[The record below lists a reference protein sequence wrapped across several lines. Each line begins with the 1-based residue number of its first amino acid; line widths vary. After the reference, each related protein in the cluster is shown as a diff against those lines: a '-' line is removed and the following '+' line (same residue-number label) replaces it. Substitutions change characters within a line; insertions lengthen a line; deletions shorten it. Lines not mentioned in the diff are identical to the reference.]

1 MEMNS
6 RSPAFRPDIE
16 GLRGIAVLMVVAYHC
31 GIRVF
36 SGGFI
41 GVDVFFVL
49 SGYLITALLVAE
61 VEKTS
66 RLSLLE
72 FYARRARRLLPASA
86 LVLLVTLLV
95 STVILAPNEI
105 AFAGRAGRATA
116 LYMSNIFFALNAA
129 NYFAPDVDTNPL
141 LHTWTLAVE
150 EQFYLFWPLLIMLGM
165 QFLKS
170 KKTLFVGL
178 LGLIVLSLA
187 ACVWFTANGG
197 VFAFYGLPARA
208 WEFGIAGLAVLI
220 PRGTIKLPLA
230 GWFAV
235 GWLGIATILASG
247 YLVSSDIGFPG
258 FIALAPVLG
267 TVGVLVAGAELP
279 YRGAGLLLG
288 SAPLQFLGRLSY
300 SWYLWHWPF
309 LVLSAALLPN
319 ISVVGKTAVAA
330 ISLVIAAVTHRL
342 VENPIRFYPYLVQ
355 RPALSLYLAAALTL
369 CSFSAATLSIRAATR
384 LANAPEMKS
393 ITAAVNDTPR
403 LPTQECVSLTQ
414 SAEVRKCEYG
424 NMASRINL
432 VLFGDSHAEQWFN
445 PLQLIVQSQH
455 WRLTT
460 FVKSGCPAADISPPD
475 TIQFRANCAIWR
487 AEAIRQIVAM
497 RPSLV
502 LVGSATTNL
511 GRRDRPAGRL
521 DVSVDEWRDG
531 TRRTL
536 ASLAAAGLPVL
547 AVRDTPIFLF
557 DVPACLARAI
567 RHSWYPDRSCAIDES
582 TSLNSGAFEAEKAS
596 VRGLPSVR
604 LLDVT
609 NEFCQ
614 DNICPAVQR
623 GMIVYRDNNHITG
636 RFAESLSPI
645 LEGEIFSILQIP
657 R

>member
-1 MEMNS
+1 MGNS
-6 RSPAFRPDIE
+6 VSRRRS
-16 GLRGIAVLMVVAYHC
+16 
-31 GIRVF
+31 
-36 SGGFI
+36 
-41 GVDVFFVL
+41 
-49 SGYLITALLVAE
+49 
-61 VEKTS
+61 
-66 RLSLLE
+66 
-72 FYARRARRLLPASA
+72 
-86 LVLLVTLLV
+86 
-95 STVILAPNEI
+95 
-105 AFAGRAGRATA
+105 
-116 LYMSNIFFALNAA
+116 
-129 NYFAPDVDTNPL
+129 
-141 LHTWTLAVE
+141 
-150 EQFYLFWPLLIMLGM
+150 
-165 QFLKS
+165 
-170 KKTLFVGL
+170 
-178 LGLIVLSLA
+178 
-187 ACVWFTANGG
+187 
-197 VFAFYGLPARA
+197 
-208 WEFGIAGLAVLI
+208 IAGLAVLI
-220 PRGTIKLPLA
+220 PRGTLKLPIA

-288 SAPLQFLGRLSY
+288 SVPLQFLGRLSY

-319 ISVVGKTAVAA
+319 ISIVGKIAVAA

-342 VENPIRFYPYLVQ
+342 VENPIRFHPYLVQ
-355 RPALSLYLAAALTL
+355 RPALSLYLAAALTF
-369 CSFSAATLSIRAATR
+369 CSFSAATLSMWAATR

-403 LPTQECVSLTQ
+403 LPTQECVSLTE

-424 NMASRINL
+424 NMSSRINL

-445 PLQLIVQSQH
+445 PLQLIAQSQK

-475 TIQFRANCAIWR
+475 TGRFRENCAIWR

-502 LVGSATTNL
+502 LVGSATVYF
-511 GRRDRPAGRL
+511 GRRDRPAGPL

-536 ASLAAAGLPVL
+536 ASLAGAGLPVL
-547 AVRDTPIFLF
+547 AVRDTPTFLF
-557 DVPACLARAI
+557 DVPACLARAV
-567 RHSWYPDRSCAIDES
+567 RHSWYPLRSCEMDES
-582 TSLNSGAFEAEKAS
+582 ASLNSGAFEAEKAS
-596 VRGLPSVR
+596 VRGLLNVY
-604 LLDVT
+604 LLDLT

-614 DNICPAVQR
+614 ENICPAVQK
-623 GMIVYRDNNHITG
+623 GMIVYRDSNHITE
-636 RFAESLSPI
+636 RFAESLSPL
-645 LEGEIFSILQIP
+645 LEGEIFSILQTP